1 MMIRANFR
9 EFFMRRHH
17 MKKKIELAMAVCM
30 ILAAFVLA
38 RQGAVYVLSEKADNK
53 EICIVID
60 AGHGGGDP
68 GKVGINDALEKDINL
83 SVALKLKSLLEQ
95 KDIKVV
101 LTRESDTSLA
111 PAGANNQKAADMQQR
126 CQIITET
133 NPVFTISIHQN
144 SYTTPDIRGAQ
155 VFYYGQSDKGEEL
168 AAILQKNLIS
178 RLDPENR
185 RTAKANESYYLLK
198 KTPTPT
204 VIVECGFLSN
214 PEEAE
219 LLLDADYQNKLSRAI
234 YMGILEYL
242 EKEDLL

>member
-1 MMIRANFR
+1 M
-9 EFFMRRHH
+9 
-17 MKKKIELAMAVCM
+17 
-30 ILAAFVLA
+30 
-38 RQGAVYVLSEKADNK
+38 
-53 EICIVID
+53 
-60 AGHGGGDP
+60 
-68 GKVGINDALEKDINL
+68 
-83 SVALKLKSLLEQ
+83 
-95 KDIKVV
+95 
-101 LTRESDTSLA
+101 LTRDSDTSLA
-111 PAGANNQKAADMQQR
+111 PAGANNQKAADMQNR
-126 CQIITET
+126 CQLITET
-133 NPVFTISIHQN
+133 GPVFTISIHQN

-155 VFYYGQSDKGEEL
+155 VFYYGQSKKGEEL
-168 AAILQKNLIS
+168 ATILQKNLVS

-242 EKEDLL
+242 EQEGLL